1 MDRIR
6 VLIADDHESFRAGLR
21 AMLAIADDIDLV
33 GEAAD
38 GVAAVEQAARLQ
50 PDVVLMDLKMPGLD
64 GIAATK
70 AITSTSPHIGV
81 VVLTM
86 LEDDESVFAAL
97 RAGARGYALKGTLR
111 AHIVRAIRAAADG
124 EAVFGPGVARRI
136 ADFFNRGTPRPGQA
150 FPQLTEREREV
161 LALIA
166 QHRTNPEI
174 ARQLN
179 LSPKTIRNHVS
190 NIFTKLQVADRA
202 QAITQARDAGFGR

>member
-38 GVAAVEQAARLQ
+38 GVAAVDQAARLQ

-136 ADFFNRGTPRPGQA
+136 ADFFNRRRPPAGDA

-174 ARQLN
+174 ARQLG
-179 LSPKTIRNHVS
+179 LSPKTVRNHVS
-190 NIFTKLQVADRA
+190 NIFAKLQVADRA